1 MPMSHWPYKK
11 GNIKYVMIMR
21 AYNIHLSSQDSDVV
35 VFHFSLFSAGACA
48 IGTNIYRINR

>member
-1 MPMSHWPYKK
+1 MSHWPYKK
-11 GNIKYVMIMR
+11 GNIKYVMIMW